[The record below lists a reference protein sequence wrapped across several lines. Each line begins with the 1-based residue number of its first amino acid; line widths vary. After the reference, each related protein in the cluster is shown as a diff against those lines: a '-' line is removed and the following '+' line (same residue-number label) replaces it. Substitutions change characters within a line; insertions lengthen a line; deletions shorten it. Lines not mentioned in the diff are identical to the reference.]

1 MNRRLDSNSH
11 RKKEEP
17 TMLTTRAD
25 ESMIIEVTKYCSN
38 LIIPGLSALEVKD
51 SAFDPIILEADESG
65 VHPTNNF
72 VI

>member
-1 MNRRLDSNSH
+1 MNRQLELTSQVS
-11 RKKEEP
+11 EP

-25 ESMIIEVTKYCSN
+25 ESMISKVTKYCSN
-38 LIIPGLSALEVKD
+38 LLIPGLSALEVKD

-65 VHPTNNF
+65 VHPINIF

>member
-1 MNRRLDSNSH
+1 MNRQLDSNSH

-17 TMLTTRAD
+17 TMLTTRANK
-25 ESMIIEVTKYCSN
+25 SMTYSPLNIFPN
-38 LIIPGLSALEVKD
+38 LLNPGLSALEVKD

-65 VHPTNNF
+65 VHPINNF